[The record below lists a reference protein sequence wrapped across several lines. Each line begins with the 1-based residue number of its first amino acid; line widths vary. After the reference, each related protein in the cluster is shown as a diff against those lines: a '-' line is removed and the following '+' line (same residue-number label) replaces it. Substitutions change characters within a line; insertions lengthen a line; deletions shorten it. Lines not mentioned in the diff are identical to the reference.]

1 MDLLET
7 VERVIESVAGLE
19 PGARAAVL
27 RAVAD
32 LVEGFISAPLDFV
45 RPRLPDARAAPAIAP
60 AITVVNRLR
69 EAAGTEK
76 GR

>member
-7 VERVIESVAGLE
+7 AERVIESVAGLE
-19 PGARAAVL
+19 PGARVAVL
-27 RAVAD
+27 MAVAD
-32 LVEGFISAPLDFV
+32 LVEEFISVPLDPN
-45 RPRLPDARAAPAIAP
+45 RPRLPDARAAPASAP
-60 AITVVNRLR
+60 IVTVVNRLR